1 MQARGFRRDARY
13 FMVNSLRM
21 RTASNKIISSLEI
34 HWHMGHYYITT
45 CFWKSGPQFAP
56 HFRSQLWRV
65 NGWALA
71 HMPQPCAHSWQH
83 HCTVWANPSSLHIIP
98 KVALVRAHHCMYK
111 LHFTHRIPSSSIKVC
126 SKRGLRPWPGVR
138 ISMSC
143 LGSLDV
149 TTMRIL
155 SMVICCV
162 LQWRHCCGPHWCIDE
177 QIPGQLWEKPIN
189 ISIVFMTTG

>member
-1 MQARGFRRDARY
+1 MHGTSWWTACACAQLATKSFQ
-13 FMVNSLRM
+13 VLRCID
-21 RTASNKIISSLEI
+21 TWGTIISLHVFENQ
-34 HWHMGHYYITT
+34 GLNL
-45 CFWKSGPQFAP
+45 P

-111 LHFTHRIPSSSIKVC
+111 SHFTHRIPSSSIKVC

-162 LQWRHCCGPHWCIDE
+162 LQWRNCCGPHWCIDE